1 MNNLRNLRK
10 AAGYTIK
17 QLHELTGI
25 PVRSL
30 EDWDAE
36 KRQIQSYHRIKAL
49 SAVLRCDMD
58 NLMTKEEK
66 CLYGDARAVICLI
79 QEEDGVY
86 IEILDAEEEGFLA
99 CPTLFKDTIPRE
111 EALELLNLIKDG
123 KDLKPI
129 LDRIDT

>member
-58 NLMTKEEK
+58 NLMTKTEK
-66 CLYGDARAVICLI
+66 CLYGANNAEICLV
-79 QEEDGVY
+79 QEEDGVH
-86 IEILDAEEEGFLA
+86 IMVFIDDGSLDAIFS
-99 CPTLFKDTIPRE
+99 TTIPRE

>member
-10 AAGYTIK
+10 KAGYTIK

-36 KRQIQSYHRIKAL
+36 KRQIQAYHRIKLLA
-49 SAVLRCDMD
+49 AVLKCGMD
-58 NLMTKEEK
+58 ELMTKEEK
-66 CLYGDARAVICLI
+66 CLYGANKAVICLI
-79 QEEDGVY
+79 QEESGV
-86 IEILDAEEEGFLA
+86 EILIFIDDGSLDAIFSA
-99 CPTLFKDTIPRE
+99 TIPRE

-123 KDLKPI
+123 KDLKPY

>member
-10 AAGYTIK
+10 KAGYTIK

-49 SAVLRCDMD
+49 AAVLRCGMD
-58 NLMTKEEK
+58 ELMTKEEK
-66 CLYGDARAVICLI
+66 CLYGAVRAVICLI

-99 CPTLFKDTIPRE
+99 CPTLFKDTITRE
-111 EALELLNLIKDG
+111 KALELLGHIKDG
-123 KDLKPI
+123 KDIKQYLAE
-129 LDRIDT
+129 